1 LALAYNAIMDLGWDK
16 TVQEIIARLDPPKAD
31 GGGVVNV
38 EGTWGSFGPMLVGY
52 ISEKLGRPILYIRP
66 HIDDADKAADDLQT
80 FTGWQIEAFGAWEG
94 EEDLAD
100 ATDEIRAQRLMLVSR
115 ISSLVGRQAT
125 YEKWIVSASVQS
137 LCQPIPKPEAI
148 EKSSLALE
156 VAADMSPER
165 VVEWLVENGF
175 ERTERIDLPGQFARR
190 GGIVD
195 IYAPLAQKS
204 MDDKTMDDGRI
215 DPRPSALWSMGS
227 EAKAVRIEFFGDT
240 IESIRE
246 IDLDTQRS
254 SRQIGSITI
263 ISAVCGTG
271 AEQRELLVNIL
282 PEDAIIVLEE
292 PGEIEEVA
300 KVFLERAE
308 DASRLYRWADI
319 YKAASRFTQ
328 LHLCRFATTQ
338 PGDFLKVDVHSVQ
351 QFQHKATSV
360 WSGHKAALED
370 LVAEAK
376 RGKDVRLYCESSAEI
391 KRVGEIVSD
400 ISGEIPTKLKL
411 LLGFIHQGFVIRSLN
426 VIIISHHELFGQ
438 YALRRRRRPARATSP
453 VDTLSDLQE
462 GDYVVHVSY
471 GIGKFLGVQ
480 AIQEKGG
487 TNEYLTIE
495 YADGVKIQV
504 SVRNIALVQKYIG
517 TSPKRPKLSKVGSK
531 RWQKQK
537 EKVANSVRDLALE
550 LLEVQAK
557 RQGAGGM
564 AFGEDSNWQV
574 EFEESFAYQ
583 ETPDQTTAAEQIKA
597 DMQQPVVM
605 DRLLCGDVGYGKTE
619 LAMRAAFK
627 AIENGKQV
635 AVLTPT
641 TVLCV
646 QHGRTFTE
654 RFADFPVCIEVL
666 NRFKTTKQARDII
679 ARTKA
684 GKVDVLIGT
693 HRLLSGDVG
702 FKDLGLLIID
712 EEQRFGVE
720 HKERLKRLRVNVD
733 ILTMTATPIPR
744 TLHMSLLGLRDIS
757 SLGTPPLDR
766 RSIVTMVTAYNNEL
780 IKKAI
785 HRELNRQGQVFFLHN
800 RVKTIEKKAW
810 EVQKLIGDA
819 RIAIA
824 HGQMAKSE
832 LETTM
837 IDFVTGQ
844 TDVLVCTTIIESGL
858 DIPNANTIIIND
870 ADRFGLAELHQ
881 LRGRVGR
888 YKYRAYAYMLLP
900 KSRSIT
906 PLASKRLKAIE
917 EYSHLGAGF
926 RIALRDLEIRGA
938 GNILGAE
945 QSGHIQTV
953 GYQMYCELLADA
965 VRKMKNEPVEP
976 IPTAVID
983 IGFATYI
990 PKNYIPINRHRMDV
1004 YRKIAVARVD
1014 EELKQTRSELAD
1026 VYGPVPEEVDHL
1038 LDLAELRIK
1047 ASRLG
1052 IKSIV
1057 ASGLDLIF
1065 SFSDDFDGKAESL
1078 LSRVSGKAR
1087 ITDRRTAYLRL
1098 AENYFEPRTLMS
1110 VVRRILTGGENSRL
1124 VKHEVNGVR

>member
-1 LALAYNAIMDLGWDK
+1 
-16 TVQEIIARLDPPKAD
+16 
-31 GGGVVNV
+31 
-38 EGTWGSFGPMLVGY
+38 MLVAY
-52 ISEKLGRPILYIRP
+52 ISQKTARPILYIRP

-80 FTGWQIEAFGAWEG
+80 FTGERMEAFGAWEG
-94 EEDLAD
+94 EEDFAD
-100 ATDEIRAQRLMLVSR
+100 ATDEIRAQRLAVVSG
-115 ISSLVGRQAT
+115 ISHAAP
-125 YEKWIVSASVQS
+125 ASKAARFILPASIQS
-137 LCQPIPKPEAI
+137 LCQPVPKPEAI
-148 EKSSLALE
+148 ERGSLALE
-156 VAADMSPER
+156 AERDIPPER

-175 ERTERIDLPGQFARR
+175 ERTDGIDLPGQFARR

-195 IYAPLAQKS
+195 IYAPLARGKVLSGKEPEASSQ
-204 MDDKTMDDGRI
+204 GAE
-215 DPRPSALWSMGS
+215 AL
-227 EAKAVRIEFFGDT
+227 RIEFFGDT
-240 IESIRE
+240 IESIRQ

-254 SRQIGSITI
+254 CQQLKGIRIV
-263 ISAVCGTG
+263 SAVCGTT
-271 AEQRELLVNIL
+271 AQQRELLVNIL
-282 PEDAIIVLEE
+282 PGETIIVFEE

-300 KVFLERAE
+300 KVFLDRAE
-308 DASRLYRWADI
+308 DAGRLYTWADI
-319 YKAASRFTQ
+319 YQAAGHFAQ
-328 LHLCRFATTQ
+328 LHICRFATAQ
-338 PGDFLKVDVHSVQ
+338 PGDFLKVDVRSVQ

-360 WSGHKAALED
+360 WAGHRAALEE
-370 LVAEAK
+370 LVTEAK
-376 RGKDVRLYCESSAEI
+376 QGRHVQLYCESSAEI
-391 KRVGEIVSD
+391 TRVREIVQD
-400 ISGEIPTKLKL
+400 INGEIPARFEL
-411 LLGFIHQGFVIRSLN
+411 LSGFIHQGFVIHSLDTI
-426 VIIISHHELFGQ
+426 VVSHHELFGQ
-438 YALRRRRRPARATSP
+438 YALQRRRRPARVSSP

-462 GDYVVHVSY
+462 GDYVVHASY
-471 GIGKFLGVQ
+471 GIGKFCGVQ
-480 AIQEKGG
+480 TMREKGG

-504 SVRNIALVQKYIG
+504 SARNIALVQKYIG
-517 TSPKRPKLSKVGSK
+517 TSPKRPNLSKVGSK

-537 EKVANSVRDLALE
+537 EKVTNSVRDLAVE

-557 RQGAGGM
+557 RQAAGGI
-564 AFGEDSNWQV
+564 AFKEDSSWQV

-597 DMQQPVVM
+597 DMQQPMVM

-627 AIENGKQV
+627 AVENGKQV

-654 RFADFPVCIEVL
+654 RFADFPLCVEVL
-666 NRFKTTKQARDII
+666 NRFRTSREARDIV
-679 ARTKA
+679 ARAKA

-720 HKERLKRLRVNVD
+720 HKEKLKRLRVNVD

-757 SLGTPPLDR
+757 SLATPPLDR
-766 RSIVTMVTAYNNEL
+766 RSIVTTVTAYNTEL

-785 HRELNRQGQVFFLHN
+785 YRELNRQGQVFFLHN

-810 EVQKLIGDA
+810 EVRKLVSDAKIG
-819 RIAIA
+819 IA

-832 LETTM
+832 LEMAM
-837 IDFVTGQ
+837 IEFVTGR

-858 DIPNANTIIIND
+858 DIPNANTIFIND

-888 YKYRAYAYMLLP
+888 YKHRAYAYMLLP
-900 KSRSIT
+900 MSRPIT
-906 PLASKRLKAIE
+906 PLAAKRLKAIE

-965 VRKMKNEPVEP
+965 VRKLKNEPVEP

-983 IGFATYI
+983 LGFATYI
-990 PKNYIPINRHRMDV
+990 PKNYIPINRHRMDA
-1004 YRKIAVARVD
+1004 YRKIAVARAD
-1014 EELKQTRSELAD
+1014 EDLEQIAGELAD
-1026 VYGPVPEEVDHL
+1026 VYGPVPQEVRLL

-1047 ASRLG
+1047 ASRLD
-1052 IKSIV
+1052 IKSVV
-1057 ASGLDLIF
+1057 ASGVDLIF
-1065 SFSDDFDGKAESL
+1065 SFAEDHGRKVESL
-1078 LSRVSGKAR
+1078 FSRVAGKVR
-1087 ITDRRTAYLRL
+1087 ISDPKTAYLRL
-1098 AENYFEPRTLMS
+1098 AENYFEPKTLIT
-1110 VVRRILTGGENSRL
+1110 VLRKILGERRNNKL
-1124 VKHEVNGVR
+1124 VSKKSTVLSKKEVSYE